1 MPPEIHAVQTDRQPK
16 NVGGVAVRTVVQLIL
31 MVQEICLPT
40 QRAMKINEN
49 GIKQVDECD
58 SLIALA
64 YQRTIMDVITSS
76 IHPLVGRW
84 TVQIAMIQQI
94 VKSEMIRGFEANFH
108 SAAHDLLLSLR
119 L

>member
-31 MVQEICLPT
+31 MVKEICLPT
-40 QRAMKINEN
+40 QRAMKINEK

-76 IHPLVGRW
+76 TSSVGRSMAC
-84 TVQIAMIQQI
+84 TNCNDTTNCE
-94 VKSEMIRGFEANFH
+94 K
-108 SAAHDLLLSLR
+108 
-119 L
+119 